1 MNKNKAGRFGLAL
14 LSVFWLCSG
23 GRAPAAPSLA
33 LAGDVNLGRAV
44 SRAAPLSALKKAL
57 KADAVYANLES
68 PLTDAPSQT
77 RGVEL
82 RADPALVSN
91 LPPFTHLGTENNH
104 TLDGGAAGRLQTRR
118 TLLKAGLVP
127 VDRSPTLTLIGGVKV
142 AWLAFFDD
150 GHTPPPLKAI
160 RSAAQQTAYVVV
172 GVHWG
177 AEYNPVTERQ
187 RLLAGELAEAGA
199 ALIVGSGPHVLQGH
213 EFIGRTLVLYSLG
226 NLLFDQAFPSAR
238 IGAVVRLRLDDLH
251 AACAV
256 PTRYRAG
263 HSELASGKQAALAL
277 SRLGLPQCTW

>member
-1 MNKNKAGRFGLAL
+1 M
-14 LSVFWLCSG
+14 
-23 GRAPAAPSLA
+23 
-33 LAGDVNLGRAV
+33 NLGRAV
-44 SRAAPLSALKKAL
+44 SRATPLSALKKAL
-57 KADAVYANLES
+57 KADAAYANLES
-68 PLTDAPSQT
+68 PLTNAPSQT
-77 RGVEL
+77 RGVDL

-91 LPPFTHLGTENNH
+91 MQALTHLGTENNH

-118 TLLKAGLVP
+118 TLLNAGLVP
-127 VDRSPTLTLIGGVKV
+127 VDRSPTLTLVGGVKV

-150 GHTPPPLKAI
+150 GDTPPPLKAI
-160 RSAAQQTAYVVV
+160 RAAAQQAAYVVV

-187 RLLAGELAEAGA
+187 RLLARELAEAGA

-238 IGAVVRLRLDDLH
+238 LGAVVRLRLDDLH

-263 HSELASGKQAALAL
+263 HSELASGEQATFAL
-277 SRLGLPQCTW
+277 SRLGMPQCAW